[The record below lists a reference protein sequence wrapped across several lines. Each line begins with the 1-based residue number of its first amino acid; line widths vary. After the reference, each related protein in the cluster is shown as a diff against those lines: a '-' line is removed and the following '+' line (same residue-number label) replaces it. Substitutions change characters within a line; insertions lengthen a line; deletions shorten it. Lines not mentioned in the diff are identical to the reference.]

1 MTFSPLG
8 LISPRFNNIYE
19 AFDVLKHSDGEG
31 RMNKNGS
38 CPPGQQRE
46 TQKQPG
52 NWQGRLS
59 AVADH
64 RE

>member
-1 MTFSPLG
+1 MF
-8 LISPRFNNIYE
+8 
-19 AFDVLKHSDGEG
+19 VKHSDGEG
-31 RMNKNGS
+31 RTNKNGS